1 MGASMLPFLRSIS
14 AARLS
19 LSRKG
24 SVAAAA
30 AVIALSL
37 TVLGAKLLLIADI
50 GSNVPY
56 WDQWNGEGSNL
67 YDPYMSGTLR
77 LADLFSTHNE
87 HRIFFTRVI
96 GLAQLELIG
105 SWQPLLQMA
114 VNAVLHV
121 GFIALLVMAMRGKAA
136 SLSRFA
142 ALCLFC
148 AFLFAIPFAYQNTLG
163 GFQSQI
169 YFLSIFSLL
178 SMSLSGRHP
187 AFHPKWIAGLM
198 LGALSWLG
206 MASGALTL
214 VAGAILAAGQQLGGT
229 RRGRREIAGIAVQ
242 LAAGAL
248 LIALT
253 PVIAEHAKYRAS
265 GLGQFARAF
274 FIGGAWPLPPLAI
287 LGIVLLQAP
296 AALLWLRIA
305 REREALAGKEWTIV
319 GVALWVGLQIA
330 AAAYARSDGVLS
342 PRYLD
347 IWIIGLVAQF
357 AALLA
362 LAPRPAARQAIVAF
376 GLAWVLLVT
385 GAYVTRAALRLP
397 AELEEIRGEES
408 ARSANLKRLL
418 ATGDPAT
425 LQGQRQE
432 DLPYPDPVRLA
443 AIAASPQVRSIL
455 PAPLFESAPD
465 RPLAYRHLALRG
477 GLRLEPAGLPEWLR
491 RLGAFFLGLGAALWI
506 GILLVA
512 SYRGPESAEAAA

>member
-1 MGASMLPFLRSIS
+1 MLPLLRSIS
-14 AARLS
+14 TARLS
-19 LSRKG
+19 RSRKRA
-24 SVAAAA
+24 VAAAA
-30 AVIALSL
+30 AIVALSL

-67 YDPYMSGTLR
+67 YDPYMSGTLG

-96 GLAQLELIG
+96 SLAQLELIG

-114 VNAVLHV
+114 VNAILHV
-121 GFIALLVMAMRGKAA
+121 GFIALLVMAMRSKAV
-136 SLSRFA
+136 SLFRFQL
-142 ALCLFC
+142 LCLFS
-148 AFLFAIPFAYQNTLG
+148 ALLFAIPFAYQNTLG
-163 GFQSQI
+163 GFQSQV
-169 YFLSIFSLL
+169 YFLSIFALL
-178 SMSLSGRHP
+178 SISLSGRHP
-187 AFHPKWIAGLM
+187 AFHPKWIAGLV

-214 VAGAILAAGQQLGGT
+214 LAGGILAAAQQLGGA

-242 LAAGAL
+242 LGAGAL

-253 PVIAEHAKYRAS
+253 PVIPDHAKYRAS
-265 GLGQFARAF
+265 GLGQFLHAA

-347 IWIIGLVAQF
+347 IWITGLVAQF

-362 LAPRPAARQAIVAF
+362 LSPRPGARRAIVAVS
-376 GLAWVLLVT
+376 LAWALLVT

-397 AELEEIRGEES
+397 AELEEIRRAES
-408 ARSANLKRLL
+408 AQAANLKRLL

-432 DLPYPDPVRLA
+432 DLPYPDPVQLA

-455 PAPLFESAPD
+455 PSPLFANAPD
-465 RPLAYRHLALRG
+465 RALAYRHLALRG
-477 GLRLEPAGLPEWLR
+477 GLRLEPAGLAEWLR
-491 RLGAFFLGLGAALWI
+491 RLGAFLLGLGIALWI
-506 GILLVA
+506 GILFA
-512 SYRGPESAEAAA
+512 AAYRGPRPAGAAA